1 MKSNK
6 FSLFIFI
13 LISPILVIAQ
23 ELPQGGKDQQNNIEQ
38 NIENIIENTD
48 NPDLDYTNL
57 IDVLNNFKTN
67 PINLNNTTPEEL
79 KELGLLSDI
88 QINNLFVH
96 LKKNGKLLV
105 IYELQSIEGFSLDV
119 IDKIIPYVY
128 VNDNFKN
135 LNISFKELFKRGKST
150 LDLRTQRIIEN
161 QTGYSPAS
169 DSLLLAKPNSR
180 YLGNPYRNFARYR
193 FNYGNKVQWGFTGE
207 KDQGEEFFK
216 GSQKQGFDFYSGYVY
231 LKDIKNFKA
240 IAVGDFRAQF
250 GQGLVLWT
258 DLAYAK
264 TTDII
269 QFKRSA
275 KGIRGYNSIN
285 ENQFLRGVGITYQ
298 VFKNVEASI
307 IASQKFRDANVPA
320 GSDTLN
326 LLSADE
332 FTSFQLTGF
341 HRTPGELQDRRSL
354 KETVLGGNVSYK
366 SRRFNV
372 GLTAV
377 TMNYNRN
384 FLPST
389 QLYNIYNFSG
399 NQNSNIGVDFN
410 YVYKNVNCYGEAAQ
424 SSNGGRALVSG
435 ALITLDPK
443 FFIHMVYRNYDKEY
457 QAIYTRGFGESIGTQ
472 NEKGFIT
479 GFNFKPI
486 QSVTISGYLDRFEFP
501 YLKYRVDAPTQ
512 GYDWLVLADWSPTK
526 KVQLNARYRKR
537 VKPRNTPG
545 TNELSIDEQFAVSQ
559 ENIRF
564 NFVYTLTPNVRLKN
578 RLEFN
583 SVFPGDVKAK
593 AFLFYQDVNYKKQGS
608 KWSGSLRYAIFDAPD
623 FDARVFML
631 ETDVPYSFS
640 FPSLIGKGQRFYFL
654 INYDVSKN
662 FEIWVRYSQTY
673 YQGATMLNAGTLNE
687 SFGPIRSE
695 AKIHVRYKF

>member
-1 MKSNK
+1 MKSVQ
-6 FSLFIFI
+6 LYIFI
-13 LISPILVIAQ
+13 CFQFITACIVAQ

-67 PINLNNTTPEEL
+67 PINLNKTTPEEL
-79 KELGLLSDI
+79 KELGLLTDI
-88 QINNLFVH
+88 QINNLFLH
-96 LKKNGKLLV
+96 LRKNGNLLV
-105 IYELQSIEGFSLDV
+105 IYELQSIDGFSLDV
-119 IDKIIPYVY
+119 IDKIIPYIY
-128 VNDNFKN
+128 VTDNFQN

-150 LDLRTQRIIEN
+150 IDIRTQRILEN
-161 QTGYSPAS
+161 QVGYSPAS
-169 DSLLLAKPNSR
+169 DSLLAVKPNSR

-231 LKDIKNFKA
+231 LKNINKFKA
-240 IAVGDFRAQF
+240 ITIGDFRAQF

-285 ENQFLRGVGITYQ
+285 ENQFLRGVGVTYQ
-298 VFKNVEASI
+298 LFKKIEATI
-307 IASQKFRDANVPA
+307 IASQKYRDANVPA

-354 KETVLGGNVSYK
+354 KETLLGGNVSYK
-366 SRRFNV
+366 SRRLNLGV
-372 GLTAV
+372 TAV

-384 FLPST
+384 FLPNT

-399 NQNSNIGVDFN
+399 NQISNIGVDFN
-410 YVYKNVNCYGEAAQ
+410 YVYKNVNWYGEVAQ
-424 SSNGGRALVSG
+424 GQNGARALVTG

-457 QAIYTRGFGESIGTQ
+457 QAIYTRGFGETIGTQ

-479 GFNFKPI
+479 GFNFKPA
-486 QSVTISGYLDRFEFP
+486 QTVTISGYLDRFEFP
-501 YLKYRVDAPTQ
+501 YLRYRVDAPTQ
-512 GYDWLVLADWSPTK
+512 GYDWLVLADWTPSK

-545 TNELSIDEQFAVSQ
+545 TNELSIDEQFSVSQ
-559 ENIRF
+559 ENVRI
-564 NFVYTLTPNVRLKN
+564 NFIYTLTPNIRLKN

-593 AFLFYQDVNYKKQGS
+593 AFLFYQDVNFKKQGS
-608 KWSGSLRYAIFDAPD
+608 KLSGSVRYAIFDAPD

-654 INYDVSKN
+654 INYDITKN
-662 FEIWVRYSQTY
+662 IEIWLRYSQTY
-673 YQGATMLNAGTLNE
+673 YQGATVLNAGTLNE
-687 SFGPIRSE
+687 SLGPIRSE